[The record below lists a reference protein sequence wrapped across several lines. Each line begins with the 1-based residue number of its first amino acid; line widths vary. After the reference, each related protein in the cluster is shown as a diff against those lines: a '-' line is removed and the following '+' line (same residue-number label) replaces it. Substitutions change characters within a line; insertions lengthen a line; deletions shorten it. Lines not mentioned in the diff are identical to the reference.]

1 MNNLARHT
9 VEVMWGVNL
18 TGISYEEMRLRVTPM
33 PNLSSLVLVPAWLIL
48 FFYATC
54 QAHEKQNL
62 TVVSVHIT

>member
-1 MNNLARHT
+1 MINLARTHSGGD
-9 VEVMWGVNL
+9 VGGKPDWHFLRGV
-18 TGISYEEMRLRVTPM
+18 TTM
-33 PNLSSLVLVPAWLIL
+33 PNLNSLVLVPAWLIL